1 MGDIEIA
8 WLDDAAPSPQ
18 HAIQT
23 LDATVI
29 GREQATHDITRLHL
43 EAAGQPLTFSAG
55 QYAELGFGG
64 LPTRPYSMANIPG
77 NGPLEF
83 HIRQLQGGLVSN
95 YVANELCV
103 GDPVKIEGPYGSAQ
117 LRENAARPMLLVA
130 GGSGLAPIK
139 SILLAALALPWR
151 GAIHLYHGVRDA
163 RDLYDVG
170 LLSELA
176 SRHRFRFVPV
186 LSVPATATSPHH
198 GFVHQA
204 IARDFASLAGFDV
217 YIGGPPVMVEAATET
232 AATLGAARQNIYSDP
247 FYQAPRVEADR
258 GMFRAIGKLF
268 RAKQTQSDQKR
279 VA

>member
-1 MGDIEIA
+1 MSVIRIKQWAAPIDARKATILDAALDAGVPYPHGCRSGECGACKCRLLAGQVKSYGYSPDALSKRECAAGLILACRSRPVGDIEIA

-186 LSVPATATSPHH
+186 LSAPATATSPHH
-198 GFVHQA
+198 GFV
-204 IARDFASLAGFDV
+204 
-217 YIGGPPVMVEAATET
+217 
-232 AATLGAARQNIYSDP
+232 
-247 FYQAPRVEADR
+247 
-258 GMFRAIGKLF
+258 
-268 RAKQTQSDQKR
+268 
-279 VA
+279 